1 MNEQILYSKE
11 HPEFVT
17 VTCLARKALLAD
29 DKHKDEI
36 TEYKYP

>member
-11 HPEFVT
+11 HPVFVT
-17 VTCLARKALLAD
+17 VTILARKALLVD
-29 DKHKDEI
+29 DKHKVVI